1 MALVAC
7 ESNNQFGDFIMF
19 TLILS
24 GTELEII
31 RMFATLQEARDF
43 AAGHNY
49 DEACITDGDKV
60 YDVVKPT
67 LH

>member
-1 MALVAC
+1 
-7 ESNNQFGDFIMF
+7 MF

-24 GTELEII
+24 GTEFEII

-43 AAGHNY
+43 AAGYNY

-60 YDVVKPT
+60 YEVVKPT